1 MRYRFDA
8 RGALLPKFLGFV
20 MVLFIGILIGCYLIA
35 REANP
40 VMLDEHGNV
49 RGAAP
54 QAASSHK

>member
-20 MVLFIGILIGCYLIA
+20 MVLFIGILITCYLIA

-40 VMLDEHGNV
+40 IMLDEHGNI
-49 RGAAP
+49 RGAGA
-54 QAASSHK
+54 QSSTGYK